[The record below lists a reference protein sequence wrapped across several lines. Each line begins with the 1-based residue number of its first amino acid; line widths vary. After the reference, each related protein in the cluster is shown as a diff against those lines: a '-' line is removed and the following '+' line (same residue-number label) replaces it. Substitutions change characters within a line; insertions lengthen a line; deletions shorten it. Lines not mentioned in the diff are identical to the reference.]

1 MNFPNFKK
9 KHFLITGGAGFIGS
23 NLSLTILN
31 NGGHVVF
38 LDDLST
44 GSEKNI
50 ADFKKNP
57 NYKFIKGN
65 VNDLKD
71 LKRVFAKNQFNYI
84 VHYAA
89 RVGVIRTI
97 QRPLEVLEDIQG
109 IRHLLE
115 LAKNRDIKK
124 IIFSSSSEVYGEP
137 VEIPE
142 REDGHL
148 DAQLPYAVVKLVGEN
163 FMKAYY
169 QTYGLKTCSL
179 RFFNV
184 YGPRQDASAYGF
196 VVGIFIKQALAGEPL
211 SVFGDGTQTRD
222 FVYIDDNINASI
234 LALLS
239 AETDG
244 QVVNIGTGRPMTV
257 LDLAESIIR
266 EVGSQGPEV
275 KFLPMRSGG
284 EIRHRFPDVG
294 KMRKLLHYQPK
305 YTIEKGLRET
315 INWYK
320 QLRKDK

>member
-1 MNFPNFKK
+1 MFEQLKGK
-9 KHFLITGGAGFIGS
+9 TVLVTGGAGFVGS
-23 NLSLTILN
+23 HLARKLLE
-31 NGGHVVF
+31 NGARVIV
-38 LDDLST
+38 LDNLST
-44 GSEKNI
+44 GSESNI
-50 ADFKKNP
+50 ADLRVHKNFV
-57 NYKFIKGN
+57 FIKGDAN
-65 VNDLKD
+65 ILADIEG
-71 LKRVFAKNQFNYI
+71 VFAKHKVDF
-84 VHYAA
+84 VFHYAA
-89 RVGVIRTI
+89 KVGVLRTI
-97 QRPLEVLEDIQG
+97 EHPLDVMKDIDGVRNVLEMSRQHG
-109 IRHLLE
+109 V
-115 LAKNRDIKK
+115 KK
-124 IIFSSSSEVYGEP
+124 VVFSSSSEVYGDP
-137 VEIPE
+137 VEFPE

-148 DAQLPYAVVKLVGEN
+148 NPKMPYAVVKLVGEKYLELYN
-163 FMKAYY
+163 
-169 QTYGLKTCSL
+169 QIYGLKTCSL
-179 RFFNV
+179 RFFNI
-184 YGPRQDASAYGF
+184 YGPRQDSSAYGF

>member
-31 NGGHVVF
+31 NGGHVVC

-196 VVGIFIKQALAGEPL
+196 VVGIFIKKALKGEPINI
-211 SVFGDGTQTRD
+211 FGDGTQTRD
-222 FVYIDDNINASI
+222 FVFIEDNLNAT
-234 LALLS
+234 LCALLS
-239 AETDG
+239 DETDG
-244 QVVNIGTGRPMTV
+244 ESINIGSGQPITI
-257 LDLAESIIR
+257 LDLAETIKRVLKSNSEI
-266 EVGSQGPEV
+266 
-275 KFLPMRSGG
+275 KFFPWRKNG
-284 EIRHRFPDVG
+284 EIRHRFPDVE
-294 KMRKLLHYQPK
+294 KMKRLLK
-305 YTIEKGLRET
+305 YTPRNSLEDGIRKTAE
-315 INWYK
+315 WYS
-320 QLRKDK
+320 